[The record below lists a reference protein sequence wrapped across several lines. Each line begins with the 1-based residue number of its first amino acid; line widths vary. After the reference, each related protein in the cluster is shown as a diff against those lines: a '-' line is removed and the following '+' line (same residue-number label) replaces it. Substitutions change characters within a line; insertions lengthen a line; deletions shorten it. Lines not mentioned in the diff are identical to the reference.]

1 MRKVTAFSMV
11 FHFQLAFFKSI
22 LPTASLS
29 PSCSQGLIWFNA
41 NLQARRW
48 LIWQSISLSQVTIT
62 SFITFSS
69 YFFIIFFFFPQCFV
83 FLLFIHGD
91 FYLLLYIKRG
101 DVCSHL
107 SFSFDTALSYLVLS
121 SIYLQT
127 ISRFC
132 RVKSIQVSWKWH
144 EWPGIFPFY
153 FIFYFY
159 FLSFLFWKEI
169 RE

>member
-69 YFFIIFFFFPQCFV
+69 YFFIIFFFLSTVLCF
-83 FLLFIHGD
+83 FIIYTWRLLSASLH
-91 FYLLLYIKRG
+91 KRG
-101 DVCSHL
+101 DVSSHL

-159 FLSFLFWKEI
+159 FLSFLFWMEI